1 MPRANLLIADDV
13 GLGKTIEAGLVVQE
27 LLLRHRARTVL
38 VVCPA
43 GLCVKWQEEMRD
55 RFGLE
60 FRIVDTDAVR
70 QLRRDRGVGANVFTS
85 FPRLI
90 VSIDWLKDR
99 RAQSLLDEVLA
110 GVDHRRT
117 PRTFDLLI
125 VDEVHS
131 AAPSGRGQYA
141 VDSLRT
147 KAIQRL
153 APHFEHRLFLSATP
167 HNGYT
172 ESFTALLELLDPQRF
187 ARGVDP
193 NPEQLARV
201 LVRRLKRELREELP
215 PEARRHAA
223 VRRAPGRGDAGRL
236 PGRRAARR
244 TPCSSATPSCAA
256 ATTRAARSARRP
268 TS

>member
-1 MPRANLLIADDV
+1 ANI
-13 GLGKTIEAGLVVQE
+13 
-27 LLLRHRARTVL
+27 
-38 VVCPA
+38 
-43 GLCVKWQEEMRD
+43 
-55 RFGLE
+55 
-60 FRIVDTDAVR
+60 
-70 QLRRDRGVGANVFTS
+70 FTS

-90 VSIDWLKDR
+90 MSIDWLKDT

-125 VDEVHS
+125 VDEVHT
-131 AAPSGRGQYA
+131 AAPSGRGRYA

-153 APHFEHRLFLSATP
+153 APHCEHRLFLSATP
-167 HNGYT
+167 HNGYR

-215 PEARRHAA
+215 PDPDGSPRFA
-223 VRRAPGRGDAGRL
+223 VRQVVAVPIDY
-236 PGRRAARR
+236 PEDERRAHQLLDEYAELRR
-244 TPCSSATPSCAA
+244 AHHAKG
-256 ATTRAARSARRP
+256 
-268 TS
+268 